1 MSEIED
7 IKNVVEVLQSNNE
20 PVNLEELKSA
30 TLGTLTESFISK
42 RMLGANAVESVRLK
56 TLKLLV
62 DKLDQNTPL
71 PDLARILQI
80 IDECA
85 GNDMDRVIKMAEND
99 KVSKLI
105 QATQTPKI
113 VTQSSEIDSPNV
125 GQNNPMKVISN
136 LLNGLKVVDVL
147 VNKDDGTQSQSGT
160 SS

>member
-1 MSEIED
+1 MSEVED

-20 PVNLEELKSA
+20 PVSLEELKSS
-30 TLGTLTESFISK
+30 TLGTLTESFITK

-99 KVSKLI
+99 KISKLI
-105 QATQTPKI
+105 QATQMPKI
-113 VTQSSEIDSPNV
+113 VASSGEAEVPNV

-136 LLNGLKVVDVL
+136 LLNGLKTIDGI
-147 VNKDDGTQSQSGT
+147 VNKDGNES
-160 SS
+160 

>member
-1 MSEIED
+1 MSEVED

-20 PVNLEELKSA
+20 PVSLEELKSS
-30 TLGTLTESFISK
+30 TLGTLTESFITK

-62 DKLDQNTPL
+62 DKLDVNTPL

-99 KVSKLI
+99 KISKLI
-105 QATQTPKI
+105 QATQMPKI
-113 VTQSSEIDSPNV
+113 VASSGEAEVPNV

-136 LLNGLKVVDVL
+136 LLNGLKTIDGI
-147 VNKDDGTQSQSGT
+147 VNKDGNES
-160 SS
+160 

>member
-1 MSEIED
+1 MSEVED

-20 PVNLEELKSA
+20 PVSLEELKSS
-30 TLGTLTESFISK
+30 TLGTLTESFITK

-105 QATQTPKI
+105 QATQMSKI
-113 VTQSSEIDSPNV
+113 VTSSGEAEVPNV

-136 LLNGLKVVDVL
+136 LLNGLKTIDGI
-147 VNKDDGTQSQSGT
+147 VNKDGNES
-160 SS
+160 

>member
-1 MSEIED
+1 MSEVED

-20 PVNLEELKSA
+20 PVSLEELKSS
-30 TLGTLTESFISK
+30 TLGTLTESFITK

-105 QATQTPKI
+105 QATQMTKI
-113 VTQSSEIDSPNV
+113 VAPSGETEVPNV

-136 LLNGLKVVDVL
+136 LLNGLKTIDGI
-147 VNKDDGTQSQSGT
+147 VNKDGNES
-160 SS
+160 